1 MFSNLSQNSILYIL
15 DIKDKPKLVTG
26 TVTNVSLP
34 RPQYATFGQNP
45 ETVMDITVLVDGE
58 RREFK
63 RVPSNTSIA
72 NFGADA
78 FILADSADAVNQ
90 YLSSALQNSRNI
102 VNSVERHKQ
111 LITDYEEILQNLN
124 PAYRIDKEK
133 DKAIQS
139 LQSQVDE
146 LQKGMQQMLAI
157 MTKGETKKI

>member
-1 MFSNLSQNSILYIL
+1 
-15 DIKDKPKLVTG
+15 
-26 TVTNVSLP
+26 
-34 RPQYATFGQNP
+34 
-45 ETVMDITVLVDGE
+45 MDITVLVDGE

-78 FILADSADAVNQ
+78 FILADSADSVTQ

-102 VNSVERHKQ
+102 VNSIDRHKE
-111 LITDYEEILQNLN
+111 LISAYEEILQDLN
-124 PAYRIDKEK
+124 PAYKADKEK

-146 LQKGMQQMLAI
+146 L
-157 MTKGETKKI
+157 